1 MRCDCGTTVTQY
13 EALVKVII
21 KVGVD
26 RCINMMEQFVQAI
39 VASCELSHDGA
50 MVVGGHP
57 TYEKRYPCF
66 GT

>member
-1 MRCDCGTTVTQY
+1 MRCDCGTAVTQY
-13 EALVKVII
+13 EALVVKVII

-26 RCINMMEQFVQAI
+26 RCICMNMMEQFVQAI
-39 VASCELSHDGA
+39 VCAEYPT